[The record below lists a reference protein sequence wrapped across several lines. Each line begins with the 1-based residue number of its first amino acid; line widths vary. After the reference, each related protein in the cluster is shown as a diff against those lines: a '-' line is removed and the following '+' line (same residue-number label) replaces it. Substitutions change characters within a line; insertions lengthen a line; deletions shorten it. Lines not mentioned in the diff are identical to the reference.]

1 MSNKEPSFTV
11 RAQIR
16 CLFTLGTCMVLTPGM
31 QSVVELLLL
40 LLLLWQV
47 ACCAHGKECLHSAP
61 STPLLATYP
70 SERGACDQ
78 DERVLES
85 NGRQFLSR

>member
-47 ACCAHGKECLHSAP
+47 ACVHMEKSASTAHRRHLC
-61 STPLLATYP
+61 
-70 SERGACDQ
+70 
-78 DERVLES
+78 
-85 NGRQFLSR
+85 